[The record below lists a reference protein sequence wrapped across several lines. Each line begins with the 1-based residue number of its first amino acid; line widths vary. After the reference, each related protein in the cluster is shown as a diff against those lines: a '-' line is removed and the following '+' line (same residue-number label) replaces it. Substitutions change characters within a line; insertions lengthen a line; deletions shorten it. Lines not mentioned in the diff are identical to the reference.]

1 MKRVTTVVVIA
12 LLTAAISGLDD
23 ASLVR
28 AEQGAQTAEAHRQEI
43 AGQLKDI
50 PVNSV
55 VRIERTDGKT
65 FNALLEDV
73 TPDAITVTVL
83 EGNTRA
89 KETILI
95 DEIKDIERVRGHK
108 LRNVLIGVGIG
119 AAVLVGTCAAALNS
133 KTSQPVTRADGDAR
147 IH

>member
-1 MKRVTTVVVIA
+1 MKRVATVVLIA

-23 ASLVR
+23 ASLAR
-28 AEQGAQTAEAHRQEI
+28 AEQGAQTADAHRQEI
-43 AGQLKDI
+43 ASRLKDI

-55 VRIERTDGKT
+55 VRIERTDGQT

-73 TPDAITVTVL
+73 TPDAITFTVL
-83 EGNTRA
+83 EGSNRA

-95 DEIKDIERVRGHK
+95 DEIQNIERVRGHK

-133 KTSQPVTRADGDAR
+133 TTSQPLTRADGDAR
-147 IH
+147 P